1 MGFFCGNLSIP
12 SASDACVKESG
23 VPIKVLDEH
32 VETASGHVSIA
43 TVPLAKGLERR
54 RASLGDH
61 LAGESHESAG
71 DQVEAGRRAARC
83 STTRGCSKKTRG
95 QLLEMTRRRVHRVL
109 NARAVERVV
118 CAPEARR
125 VETTGLLGRDLA
137 AARSR
142 PRACSVETTGLL
154 GRDHGP
160 ARSRPR
166 GCSVETT
173 GPLGRDHAAAR
184 SRPRACS
191 VETSRL
197 LGRDHGPARSRPPL
211 GSSTG

>member
-125 VETTGLLGRDLA
+125 VETTGLR
-137 AARSR
+137 
-142 PRACSVETTGLL
+142 

-160 ARSRPR
+160 ARPRPPA
-166 GCSVETT
+166 CSAETT
-173 GPLGRDHAAAR
+173 GVLLQSPPGCAQRLPLNSA
-184 SRPRACS
+184 
-191 VETSRL
+191 L
-197 LGRDHGPARSRPPL
+197 LLANL
-211 GSSTG
+211 